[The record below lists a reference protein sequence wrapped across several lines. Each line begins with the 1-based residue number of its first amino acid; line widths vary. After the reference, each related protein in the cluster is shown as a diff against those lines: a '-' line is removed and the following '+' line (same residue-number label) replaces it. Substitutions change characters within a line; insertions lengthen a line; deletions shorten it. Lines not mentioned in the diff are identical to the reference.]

1 MGFDVYHIRGYRFLR
16 VSMIFIDFR
25 GIPKIVS
32 IRISIRIYF
41 DNYVL
46 QSLTK
51 ILRPI
56 ADLQQKL
63 TFQAIWK
70 VLIFSLERQSAHN
83 FRIPERKSQTTNFS
97 ISFRG
102 PYLWNNYLS
111 ENIKTLTS
119 LPAFKKAT
127 KQTLL
132 NTNNELNFFR

>member
-1 MGFDVYHIRGYRFLR
+1 MYKCNNNSSPVLYRDKFTT
-16 VSMIFIDFR
+16 INHKY
-25 GIPKIVS
+25 P
-32 IRISIRIYF
+32 
-41 DNYVL
+41 
-46 QSLTK
+46 T
-51 ILRPI
+51 
-56 ADLQQKL
+56 
-63 TFQAIWK
+63 
-70 VLIFSLERQSAHN
+70 RQSAHN
-83 FRIPERKSQTTNFS
+83 FRIPERKSQITNFS